1 AEDAIIIYTSDHG
14 EMLYSHSLT
23 AKGPA
28 MYNEITNIPFIVKGF
43 GKNQVDS
50 HPVSHINITPTVL
63 ELFDIPQ
70 PKVLE
75 GVSILNELK
84 TGERTNPY
92 FSEFGRYEVDQ
103 TDLEVISRCV
113 QSLTA
118 VTSWSSI

>member
-1 AEDAIIIYTSDHG
+1 
-14 EMLYSHSLT
+14 
-23 AKGPA
+23 

-92 FSEFGRYEVDQ
+92 IFMEFGRYEVDHDGFGGYQ
-103 TDLEVISRCV
+103 PLRAVFDGQLQAGH
-113 QSLTA
+113 QSDD
-118 VTSWSSI
+118 IR